1 MYGLFA
7 GYFLGADATPF
18 PPLHFTMQTSSS
30 AKTSE
35 AGTGFFSAVFREDR
49 RPRDDAGEND
59 DRRDDG
65 QDAHQH
71 QDVFQ
76 RLVVAELFTQD
87 ADHDIPDQP
96 HNDERQPDIGE
107 RGNIGVDADIDGR
120 GQQQPADQFK
130 HQPDAD
136 HRIQDMISII
146 NPPKINLQT
155 RLSMIKDIKNKSQS
169 Q

>member
-7 GYFLGADATPF
+7 GYFLGAEATPF

-65 QDAHQH
+65 
-71 QDVFQ
+71 
-76 RLVVAELFTQD
+76 QD

-146 NPPKINLQT
+146 SPPKINLQT

>member
-7 GYFLGADATPF
+7 GYFLGAEATPF

-65 QDAHQH
+65 QDLVIVLCDLQFGEQFAHVLRKSV
-71 QDVFQ
+71 DVRFEV
-76 RLVVAELFTQD
+76 RRNVVGIVAQL
-87 ADHDIPDQP
+87 
-96 HNDERQPDIGE
+96 R
-107 RGNIGVDADIDGR
+107 
-120 GQQQPADQFK
+120 
-130 HQPDAD
+130 
-136 HRIQDMISII
+136 
-146 NPPKINLQT
+146 
-155 RLSMIKDIKNKSQS
+155 
-169 Q
+169 